1 MSDLHK
7 YIIGSAGGVLLCLCC
22 IGGYYFFF
30 DGRLSKAERQR
41 TANSAETP
49 QDGESAIA
57 YRDTFQYGA
66 QNPAQRSNT
75 PEQLTSE
82 QEARLSAARS
92 ANASLSK
99 QGTDTE
105 EAAAYP
111 NNAEAAEQARKL
123 IASPAD
129 FAKQS
134 PYATS
139 DQEKLSNNG
148 KVIVKNEH
156 ALEKQRQH
164 VYDLITQGKN
174 AGQKKQLNNTIG
186 FFDEAAALLQEDDKA
201 FAAATYADMTD
212 SLLALSKTLENDYNA
227 KAARDKAEV
236 YIRKS
241 LAAESSTKARELYA
255 ELIEAQQEAA
265 RRKKQQDIIARQKML
280 EKNNQENQAAQQ
292 RSRIDDLIAD
302 GKDAALKKQTGSVL
316 ITFDQAD
323 YDMPDDQPFAAA
335 SYTAMSDVLYK
346 LFTSLSDPEEKN
358 KILNKAEDY
367 IKKALA
373 AQNTADGRALYAAI
387 INEQKQVEDRKKR
400 AEEQKQQELLRA
412 QQYAKQQQLASEK
425 EKKLIEQRQKV
436 QELITQGKNAAK
448 KKQLEPVLAYF
459 NTITMPADKK
469 FAAAAYTDM
478 AHIVYDIANATPNLE
493 KKQAALQKA
502 EEYIT
507 QARADQ
513 PTTENAQFYAVVT
526 NAVKQAD
533 EQKKAFEAH
542 QKQAAL
548 QARQAEEKKKQE
560 AAAAQQQI
568 EKLRTKIKNFIAAG
582 KTSLQNKQLDAAV
595 DTFNKVEELMP
606 GDKKFAAASY
616 QEIAQA
622 FFAFAKGN
630 THEKTVLIAYSRAEH
645 YIRKSIMAGDSFASR
660 NLYEKITKGQQEVLR
675 KQEQLA
681 QKAKEK
687 AAQPPAPA
695 KRSPADI
702 QKSKL
707 TAQGF
712 ITQGKKAAATGNF
725 SAVHAF
731 FQKAAASIPKEDAV
745 FSAQKYAEMAESLFT
760 FAKKHT
766 TKKNEALKTSEQYV
780 KQSIAAKANE
790 HSVHFLYSQIADELK
805 QPKTAL
811 KELEQAHKLDENNY
825 VYNYELGKKYFA
837 LKEYEIA
844 RAFFEKAGK
853 EIPVQ

>member
-30 DGRLSKAERQR
+30 DGRLSKTNQQR
-41 TANSAETP
+41 IANAAGTL
-49 QDGESAIA
+49 QDSKSDVAHH
-57 YRDTFQYGA
+57 DTFQYGTPPTT
-66 QNPAQRSNT
+66 QHNGT

-82 QEARLSAARS
+82 QEARLLAARN

-105 EAAAYP
+105 APAAYP
-111 NNAEAAEQARKL
+111 DIAAAAGRENKP

-134 PYATS
+134 PYMQGS
-139 DQEKLSNNG
+139 QEKLSSNG
-148 KVIVKNEH
+148 KLVVKNEH
-156 ALEKQRQH
+156 ALEKQHQH

-174 AGQKKQLNNTIG
+174 AGQKQQLNTAIG
-186 FFDEAAALLQEDDKA
+186 FFDEAAALLQDDDKA
-201 FAAATYADMTD
+201 FAAAAYTDMTA
-212 SLLALSKTLENDYNA
+212 SLLALSKALENDYNA

-241 LAAESSTKARELYA
+241 IAAESSTKARALYA
-255 ELIEAQQEAA
+255 ELIEAQQDAV
-265 RRKKQQDIIARQKML
+265 RRKKQQDIIAQQKIQ
-280 EKNNQENQAAQQ
+280 EKNTKKNQAAQQ
-292 RSRIDDLIAD
+292 RSRIEDLIAD
-302 GKDAALKKQTGSVL
+302 GKDAALKKQTESVL

-335 SYTAMSDVLYK
+335 SYTAMSDILYK
-346 LFTSLSDPEEKN
+346 LFTSLSNPEEKS

-373 AQNTADGRALYAAI
+373 AQNTARGRSLYAVI
-387 INEQKQVEDRKKR
+387 INEQKQAEDQKKR
-400 AEEQKQQELLRA
+400 AETQKQQELLRA
-412 QQYAKQQQLASEK
+412 QQYARQQQLASEK
-425 EKKLIEQRQKV
+425 EKKLVEQRQKV
-436 QELITQGKNAAK
+436 QELITKGKNAAK

-459 NTITMPADKK
+459 NTITMPDDKK
-469 FAAAAYTDM
+469 FTAVAYTDM
-478 AHIVYDIANATPNLE
+478 AHTVYDIATATPNLE

-507 QARADQ
+507 QARAAQ
-513 PTTENAQFYAVVT
+513 PTAENAQFYAVVT

-560 AAAAQQQI
+560 AAVAQQQI
-568 EKLRTKIKNFIAAG
+568 EKLRTKIKNCIVEGTTA
-582 KTSLQNKQLDAAV
+582 LQNKQLNAAL
-595 DTFNKVEELMP
+595 DSFNKADELMP
-606 GDKKFAAASY
+606 DDKKFVAASY

-622 FFAFAKGN
+622 LFAFAKGS

-645 YIRKSIMAGDSFASR
+645 YIRKSIMAGDSLASR

-675 KQEQLA
+675 KQKQLA

-687 AAQPPAPA
+687 AAQPSAPA

-707 TAQGF
+707 AAQGF

-725 SAVHAF
+725 SAAHTF
-731 FQKAAASIPKEDAV
+731 FQKAAESIPKEDAA
-745 FSAQKYAEMAESLFT
+745 FSAQKYAEIAESLFT

-766 TKKNEALKTSEQYV
+766 AKKNEALKISENYV

-790 HSVHFLYSQIADELK
+790 HAVHFLYSQIADELK
-805 QPKTAL
+805 QPKIAL
-811 KELEQAHKLDENNY
+811 KELEQAHKFDENNY
-825 VYNYELGKKYFA
+825 VYNYELGKKYFE

-853 EIPVQ
+853 KIPVQ